1 MEILKNNKNIK
12 VLFTIIWCFFII
24 RISSYII
31 FDIQVPLRFIKDLI
45 SGIIFVFLLTYLL
58 FNYFKKRKISKTI
71 ILIIYPITGVIAY
84 YLNGVKNGY
93 QESILIHHFL
103 TLSTVFIFFILI
115 QSNKM
120 FDYKFKE
127 FLFKITII
135 FCIFFFVIKIFPS
148 LAVKLYNFEDL
159 RLSKDF
165 VISIFGNQISF
176 SQNINGQSKFVFIL
190 FVICLLSFKKFL
202 IKKNFIS
209 WILYFLSLF
218 FITIIYLSQARFNF
232 LSAIIFSFFI
242 LINTNSLNK
251 VTKLILIVSFL
262 VIPLSFFNFYSEKKS
277 RFSNDYKLYYKP
289 FKNKTE
295 QLYKIQKHNDEIKD
309 RNILKSANNIKR
321 NINNIDDQEVKIDI
335 QNQVIFLNSLEKFI
349 EEYQNKTEFDY
360 DYYIKSFE
368 TYKLIDLAINELV
381 SKNEK
386 YSSIPPWNLIDE
398 DSITPKPND
407 KIYNYIVDLKI
418 FKRKLKSYT
427 DNAKEILL
435 RSCSEKIYL
444 IDRLLSGRVCGWEI
458 LFKTLSFKQ
467 LFLGK
472 GFFAD
477 QVYLKPIEKTSSN
490 SYVNI
495 TFNTGIV
502 NLLIFLLILVYFYN
516 KFFRVKNINSENFYL
531 SLAHYLS
538 LYFVFRA
545 FFEDTLAFVSIDFLL
560 FSISLIL
567 IRQSIEEKNY

>member
-31 FDIQVPLRFIKDLI
+31 FDIQVPLRLIKDLI
-45 SGIIFVFLLTYLL
+45 SGIIFIFLLTYLL

-84 YLNGVKNGY
+84 YLNGIENAY

-103 TLSTVFIFFILI
+103 TLSSVFILFTLI
-115 QSNKM
+115 QSNKI

-127 FLFKITII
+127 FLFKIII
-135 FCIFFFVIKIFPS
+135 VFCIFFFIIKIFPS
-148 LAVKLYNFEDL
+148 LAIKLYNFEDL

-165 VISIFGNQISF
+165 VISIFGSQINF

-190 FVICLLSFKKFL
+190 FLICLLFFKKFL

-209 WILYFLSLF
+209 WIFYFLSLF

-232 LSAIIFSFFI
+232 LSSIIISFFI

-251 VTKLILIVSFL
+251 VTKLILIISFL
-262 VIPLSFFNFYSEKKS
+262 IIPLSIFNFYTEKKS
-277 RFSNDYKLYYKP
+277 RFSNDYNLYYVP
-289 FKNKTE
+289 FENKTE
-295 QLYKIQKHNDEIKD
+295 HMSKIKNYNNEIINKD
-309 RNILKSANNIKR
+309 ILELGNNIK
-321 NINNIDDQEVKIDI
+321 NNIDNQIIKMRIDKKK
-335 QNQVIFLNSLEKFI
+335 IFLESLEKFI
-349 EEYQNKTEFDY
+349 ADY
-360 DYYIKSFE
+360 DSTKEFNYDFYIKSFE

-381 SKNEK
+381 SKNVK
-386 YSSIPPWNLIDE
+386 YKSIPPWNLIDE
-398 DSITPKPND
+398 DLIAPKPND
-407 KIYNYIVDLKI
+407 EIFNHIIKLKI
-418 FKRKLKSYT
+418 FKRKLKNNT
-427 DNAKEILL
+427 DNAKEIIL
-435 RSCSEKIYL
+435 RSCSEKIYF
-444 IDRLLSGRVCGWEI
+444 IDQLLSGRVCGWEV
-458 LFKTLSFKQ
+458 LLKTLSFKE

-477 QVYLKPIEKTSSN
+477 QVYLSPLEKTSSN

-495 TFNTGIV
+495 IFNTGIV
-502 NLLIFLLILVYFYN
+502 NLLILLFILVYFFN

-531 SLAHYLS
+531 SFAHYLT
-538 LYFVFRA
+538 LYFIFRGL
-545 FFEDTLAFVSIDFLL
+545 FEDTLTFVSIDFLL
-560 FSISLIL
+560 FAISLIL